1 MRLDVFLFSRGFAK
15 SRTEAQ
21 DYIKS
26 GAVTV
31 GGRTVTK
38 PAFDIPD
45 DADNV
50 ILISDDRR
58 YASRGGLK
66 LEAALSA
73 FGIDPTGRM
82 CLDIGASTGGFTDC
96 LLKSGAKHVISVD
109 SGHGQLAASLAC
121 DPRVTSVENC
131 NARYLSPDK
140 LFYTPELAVMDV
152 SFISATYIIP
162 NVMTVLAEH
171 GDFICLIKPQFEV
184 GPAGIGK
191 GGIVRDAAVRA
202 SAVGRVLDFA
212 AKCGFTVL
220 GCIASPILGG
230 DGNTEYLAY
239 MRK

>member
-26 GAVTV
+26 GSVTV

-73 FGIDPTGRM
+73 FGIDPY
-82 CLDIGASTGGFTDC
+82 
-96 LLKSGAKHVISVD
+96 V
-109 SGHGQLAASLAC
+109 
-121 DPRVTSVENC
+121 P
-131 NARYLSPDK
+131 
-140 LFYTPELAVMDV
+140 
-152 SFISATYIIP
+152 
-162 NVMTVLAEH
+162 
-171 GDFICLIKPQFEV
+171 
-184 GPAGIGK
+184 
-191 GGIVRDAAVRA
+191 
-202 SAVGRVLDFA
+202 
-212 AKCGFTVL
+212 
-220 GCIASPILGG
+220 
-230 DGNTEYLAY
+230 
-239 MRK
+239 